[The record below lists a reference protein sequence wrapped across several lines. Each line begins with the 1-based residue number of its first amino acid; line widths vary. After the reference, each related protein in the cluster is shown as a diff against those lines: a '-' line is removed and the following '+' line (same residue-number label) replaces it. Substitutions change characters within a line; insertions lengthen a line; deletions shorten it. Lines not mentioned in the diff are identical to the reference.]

1 MPSQD
6 MLEKAANLTVFNR
19 DNVRF
24 SCIGDSSK
32 LPDQLKELINYAEE
46 KTEHNAGLKLTNMT
60 LCKHAK
66 AFL

>member
-1 MPSQD
+1 MSL
-6 MLEKAANLTVFNR
+6 LEGGKKDELNNFMK